1 MNDPHSTRIL
11 SGGAAAVPQRPQEA
25 EEWFRGDSHTGRVR
39 SNNEDRFFCDEERG
53 LFIVAD
59 GMGGHAAGEEASRI
73 AIDVL
78 SEALSLEVVS
88 RSGIQETLIEVL
100 CGVNREVIQQSESNF
115 HWRGMGSTA
124 VIAIV
129 QEATLYLAHVG
140 DSRAYVLRGGRLHQ
154 LSQDHSVAA
163 VLAKQHHI
171 KQEEVR
177 THALRNRLTMCL
189 GVEEQVEPETLRLDL
204 EQGDCV
210 LLCSDG
216 LWDMLPDEEIAHLL
230 QLYPA
235 PQEAVKALIQ
245 AANEAGG
252 KDNITAVVIHPR
264 LPVPDDADSLK
275 ARGFTAAPDT
285 MEDTVILRNNANA

>member
-1 MNDPHSTRIL
+1 MNNSPPASFLADPNVAPHCHPDWF
-11 SGGAAAVPQRPQEA
+11 GG
-25 EEWFRGDSHTGRVR
+25 DTHTGRVR
-39 SNNEDRFFCDEERG
+39 ANNEDRFFCDAERG

-73 AIDVL
+73 VVDVL
-78 SEALSLEVVS
+78 SHALSAGVLN
-88 RSGIQETLIEVL
+88 SGELHVL
-100 CGVNREVIQQSESNF
+100 VDSLRQANAEVIRQSEANF
-115 HWRGMGSTA
+115 QWRGMGSTA
-124 VIAIV
+124 VIGVV
-129 QEATLYLAHVG
+129 QGATLFLAHVG

-163 VLAKQHHI
+163 TLARQNQI

-189 GVEEQVEPETLRLDL
+189 GVEDHIEPETLRVDL
-204 EQGDCV
+204 EPGDRL

-216 LWDMLPDEEIAHLL
+216 LWDMLADEEIAHLL

-235 PQEAVKALIQ
+235 PAEAVKSLIQ

-252 KDNITAVVIHPR
+252 KDNISAIVVHPP
-264 LPVPDDADSLK
+264 LPATRDEDES
-275 ARGFTAAPDT
+275 
-285 MEDTVILRNNANA
+285 EDTVILRTHADA